1 MSKPSFVR
9 RRRLTLAAV
18 VLAVV
23 GLVAP
28 AAVATPAS
36 AGAHRHASRDVKVV
50 TYNLYLGA
58 DLTPLFGATSIP
70 DLTQRAGQVYAQM
83 QATNFPERSRALAQ
97 LIKRQRPD
105 VIGLQEVALWET
117 APLTSAEFRTTYDFL
132 AILQHALRARG
143 LHYRV
148 AATNTNFTNATL
160 PVPIPISAT
169 TKAQFTDHDVVL
181 VRDSRKIKAWN
192 AQPHTYDA
200 SLTLGILGVPVPV
213 VRGWSTVDIKVRGR
227 DFRFANTHFEAF
239 DGEDGPVKTA
249 QATQFAADLSASPL
263 PVIAVGDINSQP
275 TNCDNPNTTAYG
287 VVEAAGF
294 DEVWP
299 GAHPWHPCT
308 GFTSGQAADLLN
320 PDSLIDHR
328 IDVVFY
334 DPDAFRAKRA
344 VVIGEEQKDRSRPTG
359 FWPSDHAGTSA
370 TLRFSKH

>member
-1 MSKPSFVR
+1 MTKPSFV

-18 VLAVV
+18 VLAVT

-28 AAVATPAS
+28 ATAAPAS
-36 AGAHRHASRDVKVV
+36 AGTHRHPSRDVKVV
-50 TYNLYLGA
+50 SYNLYLGA
-58 DLTPLFGATSIP
+58 DLTPLFGAQSIP

-83 QATNFPERSRALAQ
+83 QSTNFPERSRALAR

-117 APLTSAEFRTTYDFL
+117 APLTSAEFTTTYDFL

-181 VRDSRKIKAWN
+181 VRESPRIMTTN
-192 AQPHTYDA
+192 AQPHTYAA

-213 VRGWSTVDIKVRGR
+213 VRGWSTVDITLGGR
-227 DFRFANTHFEAF
+227 SFRLANTHFEAF

-249 QATQFAADLSASPL
+249 QAMELAADLSASPL

-275 TNCDNPNTTAYG
+275 TDCGNPNTTAYG
-287 VVEAAGF
+287 IVAAAGF

-299 GAHPWHPCT
+299 AAHPQAPCT

-320 PDSLIDHR
+320 PESLIDHR

-359 FWPSDHAGTSA
+359 LWPSDHAGSAA
-370 TLRFSKH
+370 TLRIRKH